1 MYPGGNYGYFGRPLA
16 IMVRFPGKF
25 FETEQPP
32 LVLLNQTF
40 LICASVL
47 LLILSISIWKRRR
60 IY

>member
-1 MYPGGNYGYFGRPLA
+1 
-16 IMVRFPGKF
+16 MVRFPGKF

-32 LVLLNQTF
+32 LALLNQTF

-60 IY
+60 VY